1 MADAFDVMLKCK
13 AVDRIE
19 VGDMGRILVTG
30 ASGQIGSELV
40 PALRKHHGT
49 DEVIASDVR
58 EVVGRGALSEGPFE
72 HIDCTD
78 ANELQDAVR
87 RHDVD
92 MIYHLAAL
100 LSAVAE
106 ERPQMAW
113 TVNMSGLYSVLE
125 VARQY
130 RCAVFFPSS
139 IGTFGPGTPRV
150 ATPQDTIQ
158 RPTTIYGVTKVSGEL
173 LCDYYARRFGVD
185 TRGLRFPGLISNVA
199 PPGGGTTD
207 YAVDIFY
214 QAIRYRHYT
223 CFLHEDTRLDMMYM
237 PDAIDGMVNLM
248 AADSAKLR
256 HRNGYNVT
264 AMSIT
269 PPELAAEI
277 EKHVPGFVI
286 DYEVDPIRQAIAD
299 SWPMSIDD
307 SAARAEWDWSP
318 CYDLTTMTADMV
330 ATLKP
335 RLRTAPSTIQEDR
348 IDGS

>member
-1 MADAFDVMLKCK
+1 
-13 AVDRIE
+13 
-19 VGDMGRILVTG
+19 MGRILVTG

-40 PALRKHHGT
+40 PALREYHGA
-49 DEVIASDVR
+49 DRVIASDVR
-58 EVVGRGALSEGPFE
+58 EAAGRGALSDGPFE
-72 HIDCTD
+72 HVDCTD
-78 ANELQDAVR
+78 ARELQDAVR

-92 MIYHLAAL
+92 VIYHLAAL

-106 ERPQMAW
+106 EKPQAAW
-113 TVNMSGLYSVLE
+113 TVNMKGLYSVLE

-139 IGTFGPGTPRV
+139 IGAFGPSTPRKK
-150 ATPQDTIQ
+150 TPQDTIQ

-173 LCDYYARRFGVD
+173 LCDYYTHRFGVD

-223 CFLHEDTRLDMMYM
+223 CFLRSNTRLDMMYM
-237 PDAIDGMVNLM
+237 PDAIDGMMKLM
-248 AADSAKLR
+248 AADATKLR
-256 HRNGYNVT
+256 HRNAFNVT

-269 PPELAAEI
+269 PTELVTEI
-277 EKHVPGFVI
+277 RKHIPGFVI
-286 DYEVDPIRQAIAD
+286 DYEVDPVRQAIAD

-307 SAARAEWDWSP
+307 SAARTEWGWLP
-318 CYDLTTMTADMV
+318 RYDLVTMTSDMLDK
-330 ATLKP
+330 LKP
-335 RLRTAPSTIQEDR
+335 KLRTAASALQGDR
-348 IDGS
+348 IDGISPT